1 MLALLL
7 RNYSHSL
14 RSMQFVEMKAY
25 GMKISPQI
33 FTRVTSAML
42 HLDALN
48 ATYFEKT
55 FLQFT

>member
-1 MLALLL
+1 
-7 RNYSHSL
+7 
-14 RSMQFVEMKAY
+14 MQFVEMKAY

-33 FTRVTSAML
+33 FTRITSATL

-55 FLQFT
+55 FLQFTSHFVAINANYIHG

>member
-1 MLALLL
+1 
-7 RNYSHSL
+7 
-14 RSMQFVEMKAY
+14 MQFVEMKAY

-33 FTRVTSAML
+33 FTRITSAML

-55 FLQFT
+55 FPQFT